1 MTKMMKMNMNA
12 ADRVTSLY
20 TTPMAKRIERR
31 NPEFGQRLKAAVL
44 DVNHK
49 QHIAD
54 DSAEAVIQ
62 GKMGIHEGMMAMGR
76 AETTL
81 KLLAQVRN
89 KAMAA
94 YMEISR
100 MQV

>member
-1 MTKMMKMNMNA
+1 MSVNPVE
-12 ADRVTSLY
+12 RVTSLR
-20 TTPMAKRIERR
+20 TASMANQLKKR
-31 NPEFGQRLKAAVL
+31 NPEFGERLKAAVL
-44 DVNHK
+44 DVNDK

-62 GKMGIHEGMMAMGR
+62 GKLGIHEGMIAMGR
-76 AETTL
+76 AETSL

-94 YMEISR
+94 YTEISR

>member
-1 MTKMMKMNMNA
+1 MTKIMNINPVE
-12 ADRVTSLY
+12 RVTSLR
-20 TTPMAKRIERR
+20 TASVAKRLERR
-31 NPEFGQRLKAAVL
+31 NPEFGERLKAAVL
-44 DVNHK
+44 DVNDK

-62 GKMGIHEGMMAMGR
+62 GKLGIHEGMIAMGR
-76 AETTL
+76 AETSL

-94 YMEISR
+94 YTEISR